1 MWLIDW
7 LIHKLVHKLLL
18 IKVLHKYM
26 CITFEWRR
34 RKFQKLNIVCVE
46 DKIMGKREAE
56 SMSYLT
62 TLEIAKVIYIAVGG
76 ERIIYEHQSSWH
88 YTEGKTKLIGQNLI
102 LLLLCP
108 QTIIWTR
115 LGSILELHDEMLT
128 SNRMRHAILNYP
140 KVFNRI
146 EKFTLGNCSYQAK
159 THHCFTPVD
168 CYSSALEVVVRKE
181 YSTFSCKNRVEFLKA
196 IIWIKGL

>member
-7 LIHKLVHKLLL
+7 LIYKLVYILLL
-18 IKVLHKYM
+18 IRCYINICALNLNEGEENSKSWILYVSTIKLWARERRKAHLMTLENAKVL
-26 CITFEWRR
+26 
-34 RKFQKLNIVCVE
+34 
-46 DKIMGKREAE
+46 
-56 SMSYLT
+56 
-62 TLEIAKVIYIAVGG
+62 YIAVGG
-76 ERIIYEHQSSWH
+76 ERIIDKHQPSWH
-88 YTEGKTKLIGQNLI
+88 DTEGKTKLLGRNPI

-128 SNRMRHAILNYP
+128 SNRMRHAVVNYP

-146 EKFTLGNCSYQAK
+146 EKFTLGNCSYHAK
-159 THHCFTPVD
+159 THHCFTPVY
-168 CYSSALEVVVRKE
+168 CYSSTLEVVVRKE